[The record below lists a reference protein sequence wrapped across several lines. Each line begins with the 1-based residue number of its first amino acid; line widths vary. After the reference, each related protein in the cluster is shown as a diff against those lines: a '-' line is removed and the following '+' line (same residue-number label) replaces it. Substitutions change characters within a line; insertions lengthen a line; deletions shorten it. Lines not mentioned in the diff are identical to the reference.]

1 MAAKPELSQLELKA
15 YHDKGKTMIWQYRTL
30 YQIDYSQAQ
39 EIFYLRK
46 VLRKPKVAGNNVTL
60 PGRFFAMTPEHAQRF
75 L

>member
-1 MAAKPELSQLELKA
+1 MAAKPELSQSELKA
-15 YHDKGKTMIWQYRTL
+15 HHDKGETMIWQYRIL

-46 VLRKPKVAGNNVTL
+46 VLRKPKVAGNNVTQ
-60 PGRFFAMTPEHAQRF
+60 PGQFHAMSPEHAQRF